1 MNSVNLIGRLTHDPE
16 LKVFE
21 SGDLCLF
28 TLAVDNR
35 KSTLF
40 INCSTYGERA
50 DLMAKTLRKGSLI
63 SITGRLEQRTY
74 ETQAGEKKVSTYISV
89 ESFDYLE
96 KKQVEDDKPQQ
107 KASFTAEDA
116 FNEISVDDEDLPF

>member
-74 ETQAGEKKVSTYISV
+74 ETQAGEKRVSTYISV

-107 KASFTAEDA
+107 KASFTAEDLA
-116 FNEISVDDEDLPF
+116 KLDLPDPDLPF

>member
-74 ETQAGEKKVSTYISV
+74 ETQEGEKRVATYISV

-107 KASFTAEDA
+107 KASFTAEDLA
-116 FNEISVDDEDLPF
+116 KLDLPDTDLPF